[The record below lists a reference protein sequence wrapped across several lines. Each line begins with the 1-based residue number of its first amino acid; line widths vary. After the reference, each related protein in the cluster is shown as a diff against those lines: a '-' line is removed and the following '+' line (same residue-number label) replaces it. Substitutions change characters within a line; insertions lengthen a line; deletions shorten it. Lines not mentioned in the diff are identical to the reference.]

1 MRGVTIAARAM
12 ALATTLLT
20 MSTAASAQWL
30 DHPTADIPR
39 LPDGKPDLAA
49 PTPRTPDG
57 KPQLAG
63 LWRPSPGLIGDI
75 AQEAGKPSEV
85 PFQPWL
91 RRCTRNAA
99 PTAARTT

>member
-1 MRGVTIAARAM
+1 MRALTIAARAV
-12 ALATTLLT
+12 AVTVALLT

-39 LPDGKPDLAA
+39 LPDGKANLAA

-63 LWRPSPGLIGDI
+63 LWRPPP
-75 AQEAGKPSEV
+75 A
-85 PFQPWL
+85 
-91 RRCTRNAA
+91 
-99 PTAARTT
+99 